1 MKKIWKSYLAYLI
14 MGGSFMLLFV
24 INFKWPNHWL
34 DSDMA
39 AEMISSKLFAEE
51 GSFLF
56 SKNWCYST
64 EFRMLYTQLFMSP
77 LFTFITSWKVIRLI
91 TNIICYILMIA
102 SYFFMLSKFKVSSF
116 LKVMSAVILL
126 LPFSETMMTHMQM
139 GNTYMM
145 HVILIFTAMGLFMQL
160 VDWNENSKKRNAI
173 FLLLYILLMILCGV
187 TGIRYFLALMLPLLL
202 ATILLVLRQPQW
214 QVLRREISKTNWI
227 ALFKTK
233 AFGYVIIALEGAAAM
248 LAGYG
253 INLLYISR
261 QYSFQ
266 TYESINF
273 ISIYQGILGQR
284 LEDSFGSLMML
295 LGYIPDRAVL
305 SLRGIAT
312 MAAFLLLG
320 IFIYITMKCIKTCVL
335 EYRFF
340 VMLFLSAMVINTL
353 IFVFTNSTLVP
364 RYYITVFIF
373 VLPVLIIY
381 FQEEKRPLDKILV
394 AALLVAAL
402 ALGTGKTV
410 VSYIT
415 NDKNENRYGAVAFLQ
430 EEGYEFGY
438 ATYWNGNIT
447 TELSN
452 GDIEVANIGDPEYMD
467 FFEWSSK
474 KEYYENNDYQGK
486 VFLLLTVEQAVTHE
500 DTTALQNG
508 NLVYEDSWYKVYTYD
523 SIEAFL
529 SYKEVR
535 E

>member
-1 MKKIWKSYLAYLI
+1 
-14 MGGSFMLLFV
+14 MLLLI
-24 INFKWPNHWL
+24 INIKWPNHWL

-39 AEMISSKLFAEE
+39 AEMISASLFAKE

-77 LFTFITSWKVIRLI
+77 MFTFLTSWQMIRLI
-91 TNIICYILMIA
+91 TNLICYGLLIA
-102 SYFFMLSKFKVSSF
+102 SYLFMLRKVKLSGF
-116 LKVMSAVILL
+116 LKTMTAVILL

-145 HVILIFTAMGLFMQL
+145 HVILIFTAIGLFIHL
-160 VDWNENSKKRNAI
+160 TDWKENSKKSNSI
-173 FLLLYILLMILCGV
+173 SLFFYILLMILLGV
-187 TGIRYFLALMLPLLL
+187 TGIRYILALMLPLLL
-202 ATILLVLRQPQW
+202 ATLLLLLSSPNW
-214 QVLRREISKTNWI
+214 QVLRRELSKANCI
-227 ALFKTK
+227 ALMKTK
-233 AFGYVIIALEGAAAM
+233 AFGYVLVALEGAVAM
-248 LAGYG
+248 VAGYG
-253 INLLYISR
+253 INIFYISR

-284 LEDSFGSLMML
+284 LQDTFGSLMML

-320 IFIYITMKCIKTCVL
+320 IFVYIVVKCRKTTVIQ
-335 EYRFF
+335 YRFF
-340 VMLFLSAMVINTL
+340 EMLFLSAMLINTL
-353 IFVFTNSTLVP
+353 VFVFTNSTLVP
-364 RYYITVFIF
+364 RYYITVLLF
-373 VLPVLIIY
+373 VLPLIAVY
-381 FQEEKRPLDKILV
+381 FQEEKRPLDKKLV
-394 AALLVAAL
+394 ALMLVLALT
-402 ALGTGKTV
+402 LGTGKTV

-415 NDKNENRYGAVAFLQ
+415 NDKNQTRLGAIAFLQ

-438 ATYWNGNIT
+438 ASYWNGNIT

-452 GDIEVANIGDPEYMD
+452 GALEVANIGDPQYMD

-474 KEYYENNDYQGK
+474 KEYYENNEYSGK
-486 VFLLLTVEQAVTHE
+486 VFLLVSVEQAKTYE
-500 DTTALQNG
+500 ETAALENG
-508 NLVYEDSWYKVYTYD
+508 NLVYEDSWFQVYDYENIDT
-523 SIEAFL
+523 FL